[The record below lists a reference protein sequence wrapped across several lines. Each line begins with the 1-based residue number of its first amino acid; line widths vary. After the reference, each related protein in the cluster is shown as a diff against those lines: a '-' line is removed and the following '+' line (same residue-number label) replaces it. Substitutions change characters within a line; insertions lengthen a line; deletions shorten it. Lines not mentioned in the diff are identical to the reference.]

1 MSVTN
6 KQTFWCSYLDW
17 IHVGNHLTEY
27 QKTLDWTE
35 LNWLRMNEWTWS
47 SSSHHITH
55 HYKLWITKTKVITV
69 WTHNHDQASLTW
81 HDGVAWQFDVQ
92 FNVYVIIY
100 NWKLHFQPKINLKHI
115 IIIFNYFTKAFV
127 KAKIISCCAMLMHR

>member
-1 MSVTN
+1 MLLS
-6 KQTFWCSYLDW
+6 WLDSCWESFNW
-17 IHVGNHLTEY
+17 ISENLR
-27 QKTLDWTE
+27 LNWTE

-47 SSSHHITH
+47 WSSSHHITH

-81 HDGVAWQFDVQ
+81 HDGMAWQFDVQ

-115 IIIFNYFTKAFV
+115 IIIFNYFTFAFV
-127 KAKIISCCAMLMHR
+127 KAKIISCCAMLMHC